1 MIDHPGTTFI
11 FFLSYISP
19 SNIVL
24 NGKYDLSKALYAIIQ
39 IVKSEKMESK
49 GINIVSKEV
58 LWTQNFL
65 GKKQEHKYKY
75 FFLEFLCDNNTYQM
89 LFILLSRGRNPIQN

>member
-1 MIDHPGTTFI
+1 METIISFTLWQKSFCVYELCFAVIDHPGTTFI

-24 NGKYDLSKALYAIIQ
+24 NGKYDLSKALYATIQ

-49 GINIVSKEV
+49 GINIVSRRSVVDSK
-58 LWTQNFL
+58 FL
-65 GKKQEHKYKY
+65 REETGA
-75 FFLEFLCDNNTYQM
+75 
-89 LFILLSRGRNPIQN
+89 